1 MAKTAKPATPA
12 KPAKPDKA
20 KKAVKVKKT
29 DKAADT
35 TNLSV
40 VPIVPEGKICKPFL
54 LEVMVFS
61 PESGFKFKVIVERSC
76 TPTADPIWKLVFDL
90 YKIVDDQEVQIV
102 HVSYTAGT
110 PVESQAVATMAR
122 EGVKPE
128 QATVLVQDVHPAA
141 RAVAGKTTPPT
152 TEQKEALHGAM
163 ADVLKIEF

>member
-1 MAKTAKPATPA
+1 MAKTDKPA
-12 KPAKPDKA
+12 KPAKPAKIDKA
-20 KKAVKVKKT
+20 TKAVKVKKT
-29 DKAADT
+29 DKAPDT
-35 TNLSV
+35 TNISV
-40 VPIVPEGKICKPFL
+40 VPIAPQGKVCKPFL

-76 TPTADPIWKLVFDL
+76 TPTADPVWKLVFDL
-90 YKIVDDQEVQIV
+90 YKIVDDKEVQIV

-122 EGVKPE
+122 EGVKPD
-128 QATVLVQDVHPAA
+128 QATVLVQEVHPAA

-152 TEQKEALHGAM
+152 DEQKAALHGAM